1 MSRDFEKEYIA
12 LANEEIPDLWDRI
25 EAGLCEKT
33 APEKEQ
39 ISKVKPVILWKKYAG
54 LAAAVLC
61 AAIVIP
67 AFMFTRRMN
76 KSASFESAAPAEA
89 AQQTEECAVQEES
102 AGAVYDTTGQL
113 YEIAEGGADSME
125 ETVEDTKEICND
137 NAAPEAAYEEAGVED
152 LNEGTNTEEKESVF
166 RKEEAASGA
175 QDQRGTLILE
185 NITVQ
190 VTREKNVDAVEA
202 DKEENSMEGELYR
215 AIVIYDPSGTFAAD
229 EQIEIYIYAAY
240 MSDMIVGKECKIDI
254 VCDEDGEYPFVVEN
268 ISPLLNE
275 TGQ

>member
-1 MSRDFEKEYIA
+1 
-12 LANEEIPDLWDRI
+12 
-25 EAGLCEKT
+25 
-33 APEKEQ
+33 
-39 ISKVKPVILWKKYAG
+39 
-54 LAAAVLC
+54 
-61 AAIVIP
+61 
-67 AFMFTRRMN
+67 MFTRRMN

-190 VTREKNVDAVEA
+190 VTGEKNVDAVEA